1 MQNRNKKLSFTT
13 NGIQVKGGGAKC
25 GQAKC
30 GRKTNRRPPTAT
42 VDSYQPYRI
51 LVAYLILDQRF
62 VEQNKEIQ
70 NEILEWV
77 EFKFFNYLNEMRS
90 KGIKSN
96 HTKKKQMFWTFAERI
111 LDKYISD
118 PSSSSDA
125 SDASDNEKLVVE
137 IDQVL
142 AKECSGQNF
151 EAYKRPPIPC
161 DRLTMLE
168 VSMSQ
173 VIGGSFF
180 RGDATV
186 TCADGKNFFAWEVNE
201 PPTDPSNPLSFLE

>member
-1 MQNRNKKLSFTT
+1 
-13 NGIQVKGGGAKC
+13 
-25 GQAKC
+25 
-30 GRKTNRRPPTAT
+30 
-42 VDSYQPYRI
+42 
-51 LVAYLILDQRF
+51 
-62 VEQNKEIQ
+62 
-70 NEILEWV
+70 
-77 EFKFFNYLNEMRS
+77 MRS

-118 PSSSSDA
+118 PSYSSDA

-151 EAYKRPPIPC
+151 KAYKRPPIPC

-180 RGDATV
+180 RGDAAV
-186 TCADGKNFFAWEVNE
+186 TCADDKNFFAWEINE